1 MLTRDFVV
9 VTLAAAFFMLAFGA
23 TIPVLPRFVSDG
35 LGEGDAVVGIV
46 MGSTA
51 VSAIL
56 LRPAIGRAGDQ
67 RGRRSLVVGGA
78 LVTALGMAGHIVAD
92 SVPLLVAAR
101 LVVGAGQGALF
112 VGSATLVND
121 LAPPDRRG
129 EAASF
134 FSVAIYVGL
143 GFGPFLGEWLLG
155 RSSFDAVWTAVVV
168 GLVVAAVV
176 GLFAPAGRPEV
187 DEDGPP
193 PVARTGIGRHLH
205 PSAVGPGTV
214 LFLGV
219 VGLVGFNTFVPLHG
233 EEIGLDDVA
242 AVFLLYS
249 FVVLVVRLV
258 GSRLPDA
265 HGPVVVGSVA
275 LVMSAI
281 GLMGIAAWRQPVG
294 LYVFTVALA
303 VGSALLYPA
312 LMAAAVNS
320 APDNERSSA
329 VATFTMFFEVAT
341 ALGGAVLGVV
351 AALSSYS
358 GAFAAAALF
367 SLTGFAVLHLHLAPR
382 LVR

>member
-1 MLTRDFVV
+1 
-9 VTLAAAFFMLAFGA
+9 MLAFGA

-35 LGEGDAVVGIV
+35 LGEGDAVVGLV

-51 VSAIL
+51 ISAIL
-56 LRPAIGRAGDQ
+56 LRPAIGRAGDR

-78 LVTALGMAGHIVAD
+78 LVTAVGMAGHIVAD
-92 SVPLLVAAR
+92 SVPVLIAAR

-155 RSSFDAVWTAVVV
+155 RSSFDAVWVAVVI
-168 GLVVAAVV
+168 GLVVAAAV
-176 GLFAPAGRPEV
+176 GLFAPAGRPV
-187 DEDGPP
+187 LDEDAPP
-193 PVARTGIGRHLH
+193 PVGRTGIGRHLH
-205 PSAVGPGTV
+205 PAAVGPGTV

-249 FVVLVVRLV
+249 FVVLIVRLG

-265 HGPVVVGSVA
+265 HGPVVIGSVA

-281 GLMGIAAWRQPVG
+281 GLTGIAAWRAPVG
-294 LYVFTVALA
+294 LYLFTVALA

-312 LMAAAVNS
+312 LMAAAVNN

-351 AALSSYS
+351 AAFSSYS
-358 GAFAAAALF
+358 GAFAVAALF
-367 SLTGFAVLHLHLAPR
+367 SLTGFAVLRLHLAPR